1 MPTRLLAADTAPLIP
16 RLPSPQV
23 TAPASD
29 MVPLSQTEETTTKFP
44 LVRVTTPPTISDAFL
59 PTKLLAAD
67 TTPVI
72 PRAPSTQVT
81 APASTMVLLSQL
93 GDETTKLPLVKFVK
107 VFPILSD
114 VLLPT
119 RLLAEEITPRT
130 PLTPLPQVTDPAST
144 AEPLSQPVKPI
155 T

>member
-1 MPTRLLAADTAPLIP
+1 MPLIP

-23 TAPASD
+23 TAPAST
-29 MVPLSQTEETTTKFP
+29 MMPLSQMGDWTTKLP
-44 LVRVTTPPTISDAFL
+44 LVKVVIPPDPTESPALL

-72 PRAPSTQVT
+72 PRAPSTQVI
-81 APASTMVLLSQL
+81 APASVMVLLSQV
-93 GDETTKLPLVKFVK
+93 GEATTKLPLVKFVK
-107 VFPILSD
+107 AFPILSN

-130 PLTPLPQVTDPAST
+130 PLTPLPQVSEPAST
-144 AEPLSQPVKPI
+144 AEPLSQSFKPI